1 MSQETT
7 EKTETPRLPPYY
19 KAPVPVTPERHAKA
33 GLAHDRSFDF
43 TRSHNAVL
51 LTLAEMVTAAR
62 QYPIAFSA
70 QSPAVPLA
78 VLGLRDGENLFVDAH
93 GRWREDYYV
102 PAYVRRYPFIFV
114 EEPGAQR
121 LILCVDEAATE
132 FEAESG
138 RPFFADGKP
147 SGLLQD
153 VMRFSESYQA
163 QYEETLRFGAWLEAE
178 GLLADRQVRAELK
191 DGKVFTLSGFRTL
204 DPDKFR
210 ALADDKVL
218 EAHRRG
224 WLPLVHFHQQ
234 SLANW
239 VTLGTLVAA
248 PAAAAA

>member
-1 MSQETT
+1 MSQETK
-7 EKTETPRLPPYY
+7 EKNESPRLPPYY
-19 KAPVPVTPERHAKA
+19 KAPSAVTPDRHGKA
-33 GLAHDRSFDF
+33 GLSRDRGFAF
-43 TRSHNAVL
+43 TQGHNAVL

-78 VLGLRDGENLFVDAH
+78 VLGLRDGENLFVDAQ
-93 GRWREDYYV
+93 GQWRAEYYV

-114 EEPGAQR
+114 EEPGSSR
-121 LILCVDEAATE
+121 LILCVDEAAAE
-132 FEAESG
+132 FEAESE
-138 RPFFADGKP
+138 RPFFTDGKP
-147 SGLLQD
+147 SALLQD

-163 QYEETLRFGAWLEAE
+163 QYEETLRFGAWIEAE

-204 DPDKFR
+204 DVEKFR
-210 ALADDKVL
+210 ALPDDKVL

-224 WLPLVHFHQQ
+224 WLPLLHFHQQ

-239 VTLGTLVAA
+239 ATLGALVSA
-248 PAAAAA
+248 PAAQT